1 MEEAANSRTPV
12 LDTSFPK
19 RIELWRNAGNKAL
32 YRGIMDRKAVSL
44 LSGGLDS
51 VLATRLVKDQG
62 IEVTAL
68 HFTSPFCNCTRK
80 SLKGCGSQAVHSADE
95 LGVKVAVRTK
105 GIEYLRI
112 VQSPPHGYGRNMN
125 PCIDCRIFMLR
136 MARDFMEELGASFII
151 TGEVLGQRPMSQR
164 RETIGLIERES
175 GLAGLIVRP
184 LSAHHFPPTIPEQ
197 EGIIDRQRLLDLAGR
212 SRKGQY
218 KLARQYDL
226 KEFGCPA
233 GGCLLTD
240 HIFAERLRD
249 LFRFK
254 PDCTIFDA
262 ALLRTGRHF
271 RLSPR
276 TKVVVGRNKAENDL
290 IRDLSLAGHLLL
302 LPVSFKGPSAL
313 IVGPAGEEEIDVS
326 ANIMARYTKDP
337 AFPVTV
343 ASGGTNRL
351 VERLSI
357 DFENLKI

>member
-1 MEEAANSRTPV
+1 M
-12 LDTSFPK
+12 K
-19 RIELWRNAGNKAL
+19 
-32 YRGIMDRKAVSL
+32 RKAVSL

-51 VLATRLVKDQG
+51 ILAAKLILDQG
-62 IEVTAL
+62 IEVFAL
-68 HFTSPFCNCTRK
+68 HFTSPFCNCTHGAN
-80 SLKGCGSQAVHSADE
+80 KGCGIQALRSAEE
-95 LGVKVAVRTK
+95 LGVRVTVRTK
-105 GIEYLRI
+105 GIEYLRM
-112 VQSPPHGYGRNMN
+112 VREPPHGYGKNIN
-125 PCIDCRIFMLR
+125 PCIDCRIFMLKK
-136 MARDFMEELGASFII
+136 ATEFMKEVDASFVI
-151 TGEVLGQRPMSQR
+151 TGEVIGQRPMSQR
-164 RETIGLIERES
+164 RDAISLIERES